1 MLIPAD
7 IIEKFQYA
15 VIYIYNIYIYACLYV
30 CDMITIFSL
39 IYNDFDINR
48 LKDNRNNP
56 VLFSK

>member
-1 MLIPAD
+1 M
-7 IIEKFQYA
+7 F
-15 VIYIYNIYIYACLYV
+15 IYTYLYV

-48 LKDNRNNP
+48 LKDNRSNP